1 MLKLIE
7 LFAGIGSQHQALKN
21 LNIEHEVTAISEI
34 DKYALKS
41 YEALHGT
48 PNNLGNICEI
58 KRLPK
63 ADLWTYSFPCQD
75 ISVAGNLAGIKEG
88 TRSGLLYEVERLL
101 EVANENDELPK
112 YLLLE
117 NVKNLVSKRFK
128 PDFDKWLEFLKLLGY
143 TNYWKVLNAKDYGIP
158 QNRERVFCVSIRGEH
173 DPFSFPDKQELK
185 LKLKDMLEDEVDEK
199 YYLSQKMV
207 DCFMSDGTGGYPRK
221 ERFLQNINRENKD
234 VGNAVTTLAGSRP
247 TDNFV
252 IDDKLFLSD
261 KMINYI
267 ASDNEKYTGN
277 NDKSLVNKTIA
288 STINTK
294 EGTRRCDASNY
305 IAYGMPEN
313 TDLKKVVFGNK
324 RLDETLEKN
333 DVKDGDFIDAFNKQ
347 VKSEISGTITTRVS
361 GANCTFVA
369 KQNEALCDELI
380 NDDKVNEGDVVNHSR
395 PNNPVV
401 SKDGV
406 TPTITTRCDELGA
419 VVELKRGYSVEVK
432 AEKNDSENID
442 VIGNYSKSNYN
453 QTPIVGKNGIA
464 PTVTENHGQ
473 VTAIAIKNN
482 TKQGYLLAEEGDAV
496 DISGRMQYHRGTVQK
511 GKTQTITTAG
521 GDNIGVVVK
530 SSYSDLEK
538 QLFTE
543 EGNVKRYIN
552 STIVDEFKEG
562 QMASTSYANGYGRG
576 KRTHDESISLTT
588 TERPSVKNNL
598 RIRKLTSRE
607 CLRLMGWKDEQID
620 KIQAS
625 GVSNSQQYKQAGNG
639 IVVNVLEAIFKE
651 LFKDVINCD

>member
-1 MLKLIE
+1 MLKIIE
-7 LFAGIGSQHQALKN
+7 LFAGIGSQHQALLN
-21 LNIEHEVTAISEI
+21 LGIEHEVVAISEI
-34 DKYALKS
+34 DKYCLQS
-41 YEALHGT
+41 YKALHGDI
-48 PNNLGNICEI
+48 PNLGDICKIE
-58 KRLPK
+58 RLPK

-101 EVANENDELPK
+101 KVANENKELPK

-117 NVKNLVSKRFK
+117 NVKNLVSKRFIN
-128 PDFDKWLEFLKLLGY
+128 DFNKWLDFLKNLGY

-158 QNRERVFCVSIRGEH
+158 QNRERVFCVSILGEH
-173 DPFSFPDKQELK
+173 KPFSFPEKQELK
-185 LKLKDMLEDEVDEK
+185 LKLKDLLEIEVDEK

-207 DCFMSDGTGGYPRK
+207 DCFMSDGTGAYPRK

-234 VGNAVTTLAGSRP
+234 VGNAVTTLAGNRP

-252 IDDKLFLSD
+252 IDDD
-261 KMINYI
+261 KKPTY
-267 ASDNEKYTGN
+267 
-277 NDKSLVNKTIA
+277 
-288 STINTK
+288 
-294 EGTRRCDASNY
+294 
-305 IAYGMPEN
+305 
-313 TDLKKVVFGNK
+313 GNK
-324 RLDETLEKN
+324 RLNETLEEN
-333 DVKDGDFIDAFNKQ
+333 DIKDGDFIDAYNKQ
-347 VKSEISGTITTRVS
+347 VKSNVSGTITTRVS

-369 KQNEALCDELI
+369 KQNEALCDGLI
-380 NDDKVNEGDVVNHSR
+380 KDEKVDEGDVINHSR
-395 PNNPVV
+395 PNNPIV

-406 TPTITTRCDELGA
+406 TPTITTRCDELGT
-419 VVELKRGYSVEVK
+419 VIDLKRGYSVEVK
-432 AEKNDSENID
+432 NEKNDSDNID

-453 QTPIVGKNGIA
+453 QTSIVGKNGIA

-530 SSYSDLEK
+530 SAYSDLEK

-552 STIVDEFKEG
+552 SEIVDEFKEG
-562 QMASTSYANGYGRG
+562 QMASTSYCNGYGRG

-588 TERPSVKNNL
+588 RERPSVKNNL

-620 KIQAS
+620 KIQSS

-651 LFKDVINCD
+651 LLMPSDKYEQMTLFDLDEE